1 MPNYGPRIF
10 TDGLVLCLDAA
21 NSKSYPTSGTA
32 WTNLSANNNNGSLYN
47 GPVFSSENIGSL
59 AFDGVDDIV
68 FVGQSPYELSSLG
81 TNDVTINVW
90 SKITTSDGTERQQF
104 SNSARGNSI
113 YRLGYLD
120 NKMYSLFYGATG
132 DGSAPYQYSFPVYGT
147 TTLPTGTWIMT
158 TTVMDRSSDIKL
170 YLNGELEPTTGSA
183 NISSADGIYFE
194 GISTFPVCVGGM
206 FLRSP
211 FRLHQGNISSVQL
224 YFKPLSAEEVRQNYN
239 ATKGRFKL

>member
-1 MPNYGPRIF
+1 
-10 TDGLVLCLDAA
+10 
-21 NSKSYPTSGTA
+21 
-32 WTNLSANNNNGSLYN
+32 
-47 GPVFSSENIGSL
+47 L

-68 FVGQSPYELSSLG
+68 FVGQAPYELSSLG

-120 NKMYSLFYGATG
+120 NKMYSVLDGAS
-132 DGSAPYQYSFPVYGT
+132 GSVLYEFHVYGT
-147 TTLPTGTWIMT
+147 TTLPTNTWIMT
-158 TTVMDRSSDIKL
+158 TAVMDRSSDIKL
-170 YLNGELEPTTGSA
+170 YLNGVVEPTSGST
-183 NISSADGIYFE
+183 NISSADGVYFE
-194 GISTFPVCVGGM
+194 GSTSFPVTIGGM

-211 FRLHQGNISSVQL
+211 FRMHQGNIASVQL

-239 ATKGRFKL
+239 ATKGRFGL